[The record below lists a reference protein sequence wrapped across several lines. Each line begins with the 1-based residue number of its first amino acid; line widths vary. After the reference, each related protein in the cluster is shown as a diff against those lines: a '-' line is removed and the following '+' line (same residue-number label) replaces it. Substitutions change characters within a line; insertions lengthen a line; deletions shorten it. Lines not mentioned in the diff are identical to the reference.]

1 MMTVLSIWT
10 TLDNVKYSI
19 FNEHMEGMSHVA
31 ISIAAIL
38 AGMSILKNY
47 NGFVKGDGID
57 FMLIFKPIMILILV
71 ANFNTLVMQPLD
83 SVTNIFIRGVTENCS
98 VTNEQYLTSWAKN
111 METMA
116 VSDIANNIKEYNES
130 IASFQSDSRIAR
142 FFKTIWEGLKR
153 AVMSMMNITSLRTG
167 ALIGGILYI
176 VAKILLFMQQVI
188 CYFYQIFIGLV
199 GPLIFATSVWPGYE
213 AGMKRWFARYI
224 QISCWIPA
232 GFMVMLIGLEITSAF
247 ADASLAGETGLS
259 VTWFMILLHVVSLVM
274 ISAVPKL
281 ATYFIE
287 SRGGNDAHGSVT
299 QPAKNI
305 ARKLI
310 KI

>member
-1 MMTVLSIWT
+1 MMTLLSIWT
-10 TLDNVKYSI
+10 TLDNIKYSI
-19 FNEHMEGMSHVA
+19 INEHMDGMSHVA
-31 ISIAAIL
+31 ISVAAIL

-47 NGFVKGDGID
+47 NGFVKGDGLD
-57 FMLIFKPIMILILV
+57 FMLILKPIMILILV

-83 SVTNIFIRGVTENCS
+83 AVTNIFIRGITDNCS
-98 VTNEQYLTSWAKN
+98 VTNEQYLMTWKEN

-116 VSDIANNIKEYNES
+116 MTDITKNFEAYHES
-130 IASFQSDSRIAR
+130 IAEFESDSRIVR

-153 AVMSMMNITSLRTG
+153 AVMSMMNIASLKTG
-167 ALIGGILYI
+167 ALIGGILYML
-176 VAKILLFMQQVI
+176 AKILLFMQQVI

-199 GPLIFATSVWPGYE
+199 GPLIFSTSVWPGYE

-259 VTWFMILLHVVSLVM
+259 ATWFMILLHVVSLVM

-299 QPAKNI
+299 QPARNI